1 VSSMMTNV
9 MLFNDIWQ
17 GFVFLFYIKIDLY
30 INRRINMNTSTTIF
44 QSFKQYAVALVFL
57 GLINLITS
65 PNTLWVIWPAL
76 GMGIA
81 LLSEVLGIS
90 SSKKVS

>member
-1 VSSMMTNV
+1 MTNV
-9 MLFNDIWQ
+9 RSLSDIWQ
-17 GFVFLFYIKIDLY
+17 GFVFLFYIKIDLC

-65 PNTLWVIWPAL
+65 PNTLC
-76 GMGIA
+76 
-81 LLSEVLGIS
+81 VLVQTRS
-90 SSKKVS
+90 DTST